1 MKHILKKII
10 LRVIS
15 FLALKSPRNLFP
27 IYFRIYSLIK
37 NGKMLKISYQDN
49 YYFLEEKKW
58 EFFNREQSLIDY
70 LNGFKSRKEI
80 LKNDY
85 LISKILLFW

>member
-15 FLALKSPRNLFP
+15 YLALKSPRNLFP
-27 IYFRIYSLIK
+27 IYFRIYSLFK